1 MQRKLLFF
9 VFLTLWMIPLVVGAE
24 DLTLQQVIDKC
35 TEAAGGKQAIEAVK
49 SIAITLNIEEP
60 KFSVQGHYVAD
71 RKLRM
76 RIDVHAEGKRVYT
89 EAYDGKTGWEMGE
102 KGAATEATALGT
114 AALWHGIVK
123 PGKLFGLSEQEGLGN
138 HLELEGRELVDGVNY
153 YVLKLTL
160 KDGFVVHY
168 FVNPDTWFL
177 ERNRDTRA
185 LHPDLDTT
193 EKLTEARNSDFRKVD
208 GVVYAFK
215 STTVDLKTGTVLSTD
230 TISEIKINPD
240 LDEAQF
246 RKP

>member
-1 MQRKLLFF
+1 ML
-9 VFLTLWMIPLVVGAE
+9 LTLWMIPLVVGAE
-24 DLTLQQVIDKC
+24 DLTLQQVIDRC

-49 SIAITLNIEEP
+49 SVAVTLKIEEP
-60 KFSVQGHYVAD
+60 TFRVEGQYVAD

-76 RIDVHAEGKRVYT
+76 RIDIHADGKRVYT
-89 EAYDGKTGWEMGE
+89 EAYDGKIGWEMGE
-102 KGAATEATALGT
+102 KSAATEATAQGT

-123 PGKLFGLSEQEGLGN
+123 PGKLYGLHEQEALGN
-138 HLELEGRELVDGVNY
+138 RLELEGRELVDGVNY

-160 KDGFVVHY
+160 KDGFVIHY
-168 FVNPDTWFL
+168 FVNPDTWLL

-193 EKLTEARNSDFRKVD
+193 EKLTEGRNSDFRKVN

-215 STTVDLKTGTVLSTD
+215 SITVDLKTGAILSTD

-246 RKP
+246 QKP